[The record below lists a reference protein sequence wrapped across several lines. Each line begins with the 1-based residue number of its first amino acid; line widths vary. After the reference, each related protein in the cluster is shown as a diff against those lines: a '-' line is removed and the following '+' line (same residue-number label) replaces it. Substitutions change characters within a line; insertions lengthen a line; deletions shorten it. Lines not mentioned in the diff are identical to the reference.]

1 MAQND
6 TLINGWQP
14 VIGLEIHTQLL
25 TNTKLFSPSINKFG
39 EEANTLVDLI
49 DMGLP
54 GVLPVLNDGAV
65 KQGIAFGLATNAEIA
80 KTMVFDRKN
89 YFYPDL
95 PKGYQ
100 ITQLHYPIVK
110 NGSVDVDGKKIRIHQ
125 AHLEEDAGKSMHDI
139 YDLESV
145 VDLNRS
151 GVPLLEIVS
160 EPDISSSEEAVKYLK
175 KIHQIITYLDIS
187 DGNMSQGS
195 MRCDANVSLMRPEDT
210 KLGTRAEIK
219 NINSFKFV
227 EKAINFEIKRQIK
240 ILESGAKVEQET
252 RLYDSIKDETR
263 SMRTKEFANDYR
275 YFPCPDLVPY
285 NISEDL
291 VKEVKDSLSELPEEK
306 QKRLIETYNLNE
318 YDAAVLCAEKSIAN
332 FFEKVAENADALL
345 AAKWIIGDLNALL
358 NKNDIALSESKITTA
373 NFSVLIQKI
382 SDNTISGKIAKEVL
396 EAIWDSG
403 EDVAKIIESKGLQQ
417 ISNESELEAIVD
429 QIINDNPSQVAAY
442 KSGKEKLFGFFVGQ
456 AMKATQGKANPGLV
470 NMILKN
476 KLILILIYLLF

>member
-306 QKRLIETYNLNE
+306 QKRLIDTYNLNE
-318 YDAAVLCAEKSIAN
+318 YDAAVLCADKSVAN
-332 FFEKVAENADALL
+332 FFEKVAQNADALL
-345 AAKWIIGDLNALL
+345 TAKWIIGDLNALL

-396 EAIWDSG
+396 EAIWESG
-403 EDVAKIIESKGLQQ
+403 EDVAKIIEDKGLQQ

-429 QIINDNPSQVAAY
+429 KIIDDNPSQVAAY
-442 KSGKEKLFGFFVGQ
+442 KSGKDKLFGYFVGQ
-456 AMKATQGKANPGLV
+456 AMKATQGKANPGLI
-470 NMILKN
+470 NQILKS
-476 KLILILIYLLF
+476 KLT